1 MESLDKI
8 SKLFA
13 ILDKEIGSWV
23 TSPTS
28 RKLAREIIFEL
39 IEIENNFDQDS
50 QIAIKSKLMAVNHRI
65 SNPNNRIKLNILDK
79 SKEEK
84 LKYKLTKRELEVLQL
99 FPKGLSIKE
108 MADRLYLTPAT
119 IKSHMYSIYQKLEV
133 TNRVLAIA
141 KAKDNNL
148 LDF

>member
-1 MESLDKI
+1 MILEEIHRTL
-8 SKLFA
+8 A
-13 ILDKEIGSWV
+13 ILDTEIGSWG

-39 IEIENNFDQDS
+39 IEIENNFNQDS
-50 QIAIKSKLMAVNHRI
+50 QIAIKSKLMAVNQRI

-108 MADRLYLTPAT
+108 MAVRLYLTPAT

-148 LDF
+148 LDS